1 MKVKSRLVLLTSL
14 AIVLTLLF
22 GTFVNPISAMH
33 ARQNAGSNTLTVA
46 FSQEPDNMNPDL
58 TQMAFAQWAVFL
70 CQANLWDYDDKLQ
83 PVPVLVSEI
92 PTFANGGV
100 SKDGLTTTLKL
111 KPGLKWSD
119 GQPLNADD
127 VVFSYQ
133 MTLDKANNFQQG
145 QLIRSLVSDVTKV
158 DDLTV
163 KVTTNK
169 PSPYPENIA
178 GVGNFYVLPMHVY
191 KPIYDKNKS
200 IEKADAN
207 QNPTVFS
214 GPFMLQEWKRGS
226 SMTFV
231 ANPSYVLGKPKIDSV
246 VIQIFPDPQTSYAA
260 FAAGQVDLVPNLQ
273 PGGDPKQIQDSTKDV
288 TLFSIYGSYRESL
301 WLNVRTDKYPKAGHP
316 ALQDKRVRQ
325 AMRLAI
331 NRRGLVHDLLFD
343 TTTVAESLWADSPFE
358 DKTVKFVEYDP
369 AAANKLLDEAGWVM
383 GPNNVRVSKGVTGVA
398 DGTELSLTYKT
409 TTAAQRK
416 KNQAVIQQELAAV
429 GIKVTLSNVDPT
441 LFFGSWQANGTN
453 AIGDYDIAEYANNTV
468 TTNPANSRKFFC
480 DDITSA
486 QNPGGVNNTGYCNAK
501 MDDLW
506 KVTEQALDPKQG
518 QDAAN
523 QIQQIMADDVPLIIL
538 YNRNDIYAYATSR
551 FAETPRIGAGIT
563 NFWFDIV
570 NWQLK

>member
-1 MKVKSRLVLLTSL
+1 MKLKPRFALLTSL
-14 AIVLTLLF
+14 AVVTSMLF
-22 GTFVNPISAMH
+22 GSLVSPLHTLRADSK
-33 ARQNAGSNTLTVA
+33 TLTVA
-46 FSQEPDNMNPDL
+46 FSQEPDNMNANL

-83 PVPVLVSEI
+83 PVPVLVQEV
-92 PTFANGGV
+92 PTVANGGI

-133 MTLDKANNFQQG
+133 MTLDKANNYQQG
-145 QLIRSLVSDVTKV
+145 QIIRALVSEVTKV

-163 KVTTNK
+163 KLTTNK

-178 GVGNFYVLPMHVY
+178 GVNGFYLIPMHVY
-191 KPIYDKNKS
+191 KPIYDKDKS

-214 GPFMLQEWKRGS
+214 GPFMLKEWKRGS

-231 ANPSYVLGKPKIDSV
+231 PNPNYVFGAPKIDSL
-246 VIQIFPDPQTSYAA
+246 VIQIFPDPQTSYTA
-260 FAAGQVDLVPNLQ
+260 FAAGQVDFVPNLQ
-273 PGGDPKQIQDSTKDV
+273 PGSDPKQIQDSTKDV
-288 TLFSIYGSYRESL
+288 TIYGIYGSYRESL

-316 ALQDKRVRQ
+316 ALKDKRVRQ

-331 NRRGLVHDLLFD
+331 NRRGLVKDLLFD

-358 DKTVKFVEYDP
+358 DKSVKFVEYDP
-369 AAANKLLDEAGWVM
+369 EAAQKLLDAAGWVM
-383 GPNNVRVSKGVTGVA
+383 GPNNVRVSKNVQGVP

-409 TTAAQRK
+409 TPAAQRK
-416 KNQAVIQQELAAV
+416 KNQVVIQQELAAV
-429 GIKVTLSNVDPT
+429 GIKVTLSTDDPT
-441 LFFGSWQANGTN
+441 QLFGSWQANGTN

-480 DDITSA
+480 DDITGA
-486 QNPGGVNNTGYCNAK
+486 QNPGGVNNTGYCNPK

-506 KVTEQALDPKQG
+506 KVTEQALDPKAG

-523 QIQQIMADDVPLIIL
+523 QIQQIMADEVPVIIL

-551 FAETPRIGAGIT
+551 FAQTPRIGAGIT
-563 NFWFDIV
+563 NQWFDIV